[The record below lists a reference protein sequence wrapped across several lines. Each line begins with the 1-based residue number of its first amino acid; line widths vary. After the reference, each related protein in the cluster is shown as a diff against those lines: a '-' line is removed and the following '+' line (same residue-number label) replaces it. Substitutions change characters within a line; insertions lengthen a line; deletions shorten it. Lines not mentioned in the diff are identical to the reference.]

1 VSYSQPVAA
10 EGGSEFHAPGPGSFE
25 LPPIFGDV
33 TKPMLLL
40 ALSAVLIFAFFYAA
54 TRNASL
60 VPGRL
65 QFAGEMIYGF
75 VRNNMARDNIG
86 SEHYMKFVPYL
97 FTLFTFILVNNYY
110 GVIPF
115 LQFPSF
121 SRIGFIVPLALTS
134 WLLYIGAGI
143 WKHGA
148 LGYLKHATM
157 PGGVKGPILLL
168 LVPLE
173 FFSNIIIRPFTL
185 TLRLFGNMFAGHL
198 LLILFSTGGL
208 FLLEYGGVGY
218 VAGPLAWVLAIAI
231 SFLELLVQFLQAYV
245 FTLLNAM
252 YISGALADEH

>member
-1 VSYSQPVAA
+1 MSYSQPVAA

-33 TKPMLLL
+33 TKPMVLV
-40 ALSAVLIFAFFYAA
+40 ALSAVLVFGFFYAA

-65 QFAGEMIYGF
+65 QFAGEMVYGF

-115 LQFPSF
+115 IQFPSF

-148 LGYLKHATM
+148 LG
-157 PGGVKGPILLL
+157 
-168 LVPLE
+168 
-173 FFSNIIIRPFTL
+173 
-185 TLRLFGNMFAGHL
+185 
-198 LLILFSTGGL
+198 
-208 FLLEYGGVGY
+208 
-218 VAGPLAWVLAIAI
+218 
-231 SFLELLVQFLQAYV
+231 
-245 FTLLNAM
+245 
-252 YISGALADEH
+252 